1 MSECFL
7 TQDDSLWFC
16 VKIILIGR
24 PNASQYHP
32 DHIPSKF
39 PAVYKQSQPSVEQ
52 QSERMKRTFDRQLRV
67 QQVIS
72 VQEAKKEQAEKESL
86 KERQREQREAR
97 DAERKR
103 KREEKKNEKQVRLAE
118 RQLKLQKAQ
127 EEREAK
133 RNKGGRPNKLKRKRR
148 KKLWNHRKKS

>member
-1 MSECFL
+1 MKF
-7 TQDDSLWFC
+7 
-16 VKIILIGR
+16 ILIGR

-39 PAVYKQSQPSVEQ
+39 PAAYKQSQPSVEQ
-52 QSERMKRTFDRQLRV
+52 QSERMKRTVDRQLRV
-67 QQVIS
+67 QQAIN

-103 KREEKKNEKQVRLAE
+103 K
-118 RQLKLQKAQ
+118 
-127 EEREAK
+127 
-133 RNKGGRPNKLKRKRR
+133 
-148 KKLWNHRKKS
+148 